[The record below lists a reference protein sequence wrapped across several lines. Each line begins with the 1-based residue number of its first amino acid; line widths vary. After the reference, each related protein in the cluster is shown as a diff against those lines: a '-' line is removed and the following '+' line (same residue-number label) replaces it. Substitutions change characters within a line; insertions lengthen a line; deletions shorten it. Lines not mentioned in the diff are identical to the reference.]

1 MFLNKRINNK
11 NIKKFSGI
19 FLVIPLILNVY
30 YYGFESEL
38 ISSFIYAVLFIMFGF
53 VDDLVE
59 FNVLE
64 KMLILIILSISYI
77 YNTDIIDNIYLNY
90 SYSIHL
96 GEIPGFIFTLL
107 CFLLLLNATNYIDG
121 IDGLLLT
128 ISIISI
134 IFIFILISLKY
145 SFFFITFIVFLFFLL
160 LLNVKAF
167 SFLPKLIL
175 GDAGSLGIGF
185 ILSFILIFFTQNER
199 ILNESAAIWGVSFIV
214 YEFLT
219 INIIRIIYK
228 KNIFKRDL
236 NFIFNLLKND
246 YGLIKTLII
255 CNLINIFFCLI
266 GLFIFFTK
274 LHLLSYILF
283 ILFFFIYLSIRLR
296 LNSIAK

>member
-1 MFLNKRINNK
+1 MFINKKINNN

-19 FLVIPLILNVY
+19 LLVIPLILNVY

-38 ISSFIYAVLFIMFGF
+38 ILSFIYGVLFIMFGF
-53 VDDLVE
+53 VDDLVD

-64 KMLILIILSISYI
+64 KMLILMILSISYI
-77 YNTDIIDNIYLNY
+77 YSTDIIDNIYLNY

-96 GEIPGFIFTLL
+96 GQIPGFIFTLL

-145 SFFFITFIVFLFFLL
+145 SFFFITFIASLCFLL
-160 LLNVKAF
+160 LLNLKAF
-167 SFLPKLIL
+167 SFLPKLLL
-175 GDAGSLGIGF
+175 GDAGSFGVGF
-185 ILSFILIFFTQNER
+185 IFSFILIFFTQNER
-199 ILNESAAIWGVSFIV
+199 LLSESVIIWSVSFIV
-214 YEFLT
+214 YEFLA
-219 INIIRIIYK
+219 INIIRVRNK
-228 KNIFKRDL
+228 SNIFKKDL

-246 YGLIKTLII
+246 YGLIKALII

-266 GLFIFFTK
+266 GLLIFFTK
-274 LHLLSYILF
+274 LHILSYLLF
-283 ILFFFIYLSIRLR
+283 ILFFFIYLSFRLR
-296 LNSIAK
+296 QNSLNR